1 MNKRKGMTMSNEDD
15 QDHAIFLLTICV
27 VLLTVSEILT
37 SYQIERLTD
46 AIQGGNDEQNEPIR

>member
-1 MNKRKGMTMSNEDD
+1 MSNEDD